1 MRVAAGRIDTR
12 QGQHEQDQR
21 PGTAVHPNRAATRL
35 GIPVSTLARWRS
47 ERRELPYVT
56 VGRLIRYR
64 QSDLDRWIED
74 NTVYPEK

>member
-1 MRVAAGRIDTR
+1 MDNTNKTND
-12 QGQHEQDQR
+12 HER
-21 PGTAVHPNRAATRL
+21 LLTPNRAATRP

-64 QSDLDRWIED
+64 RFDLDRWIED